1 MRICVSGEKA
11 SPAHTITL
19 NYGPSIYS
27 RSIGWQ
33 LPFPTGPTRFADSP
47 DSRIM
52 KRVIAECVG
61 SKSRLINVA
70 LLMRVLSAERLPNLM
85 RWPSYSSWKPVSPW
99 SIVSF
104 TKEACVTK
112 TPH

>member
-1 MRICVSGEKA
+1 MDWDKGQGVSFRDPVLMRICVSGEKA

-52 KRVIAECVG
+52 KRVIAECL
-61 SKSRLINVA
+61 RA
-70 LLMRVLSAERLPNLM
+70 LQSASENA
-85 RWPSYSSWKPVSPW
+85 
-99 SIVSF
+99 I
-104 TKEACVTK
+104 
-112 TPH
+112 